1 MNILVRLDI
10 SKNIGT
16 GHFRRMKNLSEYMK
30 EDNFIFCIKTDDP
43 HNTLFHNEKI
53 IFLSG
58 NEFEMMHKSIQEFA
72 IDLIILDLLHY
83 PEGYIQSIKSS
94 TSKKVVTFHEY
105 EDYSSFSDLTI
116 NYNFFNNYLAMKKDN
131 FLAGPE
137 YIILNDNIHLIPQKI
152 TKQDYVFVSFGGSDP
167 SHFLEK
173 FLQNVAVKLKD
184 IKFKVHIGNFNKNN
198 FELFHQYPHIEFL
211 QSPLNILEYM
221 NSAKCA
227 ITAAGNIMYELMYFK
242 IPMLVVAHNAHQ
254 DEFAKNASSYSSVV
268 YCGLMDSIDFS
279 EIRHEIVALYDA
291 DEKAC
296 YSYPLIDGLGI
307 QRIAQAIK
315 RVA

>member
-43 HNTLFHNEKI
+43 ENTLFHNEKI

-58 NEFEMMHKSIQEFA
+58 NEFEMVSRSIQEYA
-72 IDLIILDLLHY
+72 INLIILDLLHY
-83 PEGYIQSIKSS
+83 PEGYIQSIKSY

-116 NYNFFNNYLAMKKDN
+116 NYNFFDNYLAMKKDN

-137 YIILNDNIHLIPQKI
+137 YIILNDNIHLIPQKNI
-152 TKQDYVFVSFGGSDP
+152 KQDYVFVSFGGSDP

-173 FLQNVAVKLKD
+173 FLYQVAIKLQN

-198 FELFHQYPHIEFL
+198 FEEFLQYPHIEFL
-211 QSPLNILEYM
+211 QSPINILEYM

-254 DEFAKNASSYSSVV
+254 NEFAKNASSYNSVI
-268 YCGLMDSIDFS
+268 YCGLMNCIDFS
-279 EIRHEIVALYDA
+279 KMCHKIETLYNASENVYYD
-291 DEKAC
+291 
-296 YSYPLIDGLGI
+296 YPPIDGLGI

-315 RVA
+315 RFA